1 MRVRH
6 RMSEQVEVVR
16 AEDDVESVRERLR
29 KRRVR
34 QFPVLSGGKLV
45 GIVTD
50 RDVRSERDPTAKV
63 ETVMTPAPMTTSP
76 ETPVLSVITGRST
89 ETPTGG

>member
-1 MRVRH
+1 
-6 RMSEQVEVVR
+6 MSEQVEVVR